1 MKLELVENRFRK
13 GIQDGVPIG
22 LGYLS
27 VSFTFGM
34 MAVSNG
40 IPVEA
45 AVVIS
50 LTNVT
55 SAGQFSGLTLML
67 AHGSYVELALSQF
80 IINLRYALMSLSLTQ
95 KVDRHM
101 KTHERALIAYGVTD
115 EIFALAS
122 STYERV
128 GKWYMA
134 GLIAFP
140 VFCWTLGT
148 FLGGSGEYAA
158 SGSNPV
164 CPWYRHLWNVPCHYH
179 TSGQKAALR
188 AYRIAFI
195 CDSKLSVCR
204 YAGSCTCQLR
214 VRHHYLY
221 NRRICV
227 WVMVLSGG
235 GGAA

>member
-1 MKLELVENRFRK
+1 MKLEVVENRLRK

-95 KVDRHM
+95 K
-101 KTHERALIAYGVTD
+101 
-115 EIFALAS
+115 
-122 STYERV
+122 ST
-128 GKWYMA
+128 G
-134 GLIAFP
+134 I
-140 VFCWTLGT
+140 
-148 FLGGSGEYAA
+148 
-158 SGSNPV
+158 
-164 CPWYRHLWNVPCHYH
+164 
-179 TSGQKAALR
+179 
-188 AYRIAFI
+188 
-195 CDSKLSVCR
+195 
-204 YAGSCTCQLR
+204 
-214 VRHHYLY
+214 
-221 NRRICV
+221 
-227 WVMVLSGG
+227 
-235 GGAA
+235 